1 MGMYLYLV
9 QHAEAKREEEDPAR
23 PLTERGWA
31 DIRKIAAFLEA
42 RSLPPL
48 RVIYHSGKTRAAQTA
63 EVLAGALKPSDGC
76 QATDGLDPLADPTIW
91 LERVNAASEDL
102 MLVGH
107 LPHLDRLSARLLSG
121 GTIGEGLVAFRMGGI
136 VCLQREGTTWRVRW
150 MIVPELL

>member
-1 MGMYLYLV
+1 MNLYLV

-31 DIRKIAAFLEA
+31 DIRKVAAFLQA
-42 RSLPPL
+42 HPLPPL
-48 RVIYHSGKTRAAQTA
+48 HAIYHSGKTRAEQTA
-63 EVLAGALKPSDGC
+63 EVLAGVLAPIEGC
-76 QATDGLDPLADPTIW
+76 RATDGLEPLADPAIW
-91 LERVNAASEDL
+91 LERVNAARDDL

-121 GTIGEGLVAFRMGGI
+121 GTIGEGLIAFRMGGI
-136 VCLQREGTTWRVRW
+136 VCLQREGAAWRLRW